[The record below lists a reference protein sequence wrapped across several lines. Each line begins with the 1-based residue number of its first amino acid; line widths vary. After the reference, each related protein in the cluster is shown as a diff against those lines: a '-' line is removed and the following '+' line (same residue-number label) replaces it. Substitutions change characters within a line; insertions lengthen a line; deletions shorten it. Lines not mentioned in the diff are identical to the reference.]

1 MRATKSSLLST
12 TALVSAIAMCS
23 SAALAEEK
31 EMEEEMM
38 EPVPPALSV
47 GGYYFFDAH
56 FADVDGSDANS
67 QQMQHDLEVHFRASG
82 ELANGIK
89 IGGRI
94 ELEGNAGHTIDD
106 HFLTLSSGWGTVMVG
121 ATDGVS
127 NKTAVGA
134 PNGGYGVTSGV
145 QTEWLSGTDAA
156 GNPVAIRCAFRCTG
170 GGSNLDAGN
179 DDTGI
184 HYFSPRFNGFAFA
197 VGYRPEASGRAGA
210 SQGPIDPDT
219 TYQDA
224 VDAALTYQGEM
235 GGVGISASLGVG
247 TADGG
252 AMADY
257 EHLVAGLSLSA
268 MGFAIGGRM
277 ADEGTDGPNNGN
289 SMSAGVAYS
298 QGPWRVGIDG
308 FSGSRRDTAAPGDS
322 EYDAWAVSG
331 TYTVGP
337 GLRLIAGFQ
346 SGSIDHDDTG
356 QVDGSAFTAGMAV
369 NF

>member
-1 MRATKSSLLST
+1 MRSTRSNLLST

-23 SAALAEEK
+23 TAALAEEK
-31 EMEEEMM
+31 EMEEEM
-38 EPVPPALSV
+38 EPVPPHLSV

-67 QQMQHDLEVHFRASG
+67 QQMQHDLEVHFRASA

-145 QTEWLSGTDAA
+145 QTEWLIGSDAD
-156 GNPVAIRCAFRCTG
+156 GQEVKIRCAFRCTG

-184 HYFSPRFNGFAFA
+184 HYFSPSFGGFSFA
-197 VGYRPEASGRAGA
+197 VGYRPEASGAG
-210 SQGPIDPDT
+210 SNNKGPIAPDT
-219 TYQDA
+219 VYQDA
-224 VDAALTYQGEM
+224 VDAAVRYSGEL
-235 GGVGISASLGVG
+235 GGVGINASVGVG
-247 TADGG
+247 SADGG
-252 AMADY
+252 GAPDY
-257 EHLVAGLSLSA
+257 EHVVAGLSLSA
-268 MGFAIGGRM
+268 MGFTVGGRM

-289 SMSAGVAYS
+289 SYSAGVAYT
-298 QGPWRVGIDG
+298 QGPWKVGIDG
-308 FSGSRRDTAAPGDS
+308 FSGSRRDTDAPGDS
-322 EYDAWAVSG
+322 EYDAWAISG
-331 TYTVGP
+331 TYAVGP
-337 GLRLIAGFQ
+337 GLRVLAGFQ
-346 SGSIDHDDTG
+346 SGSIDHDDAG
-356 QVDGSAFTAGMAV
+356 AVDGSAFTAGMAV